1 MIQKISAGQEV
12 YCHKKPGVIG
22 AVIRYHDKNC
32 VLTVQHLL
40 KVGGCVKGDKV
51 TLNRWE
57 GRVLEI
63 WIDYD
68 LAVIEVQAPSSQ
80 MDLSLL
86 GQPEIGAA
94 YTLHGQDKNHC
105 QIMTLG
111 KTYHYLAFAHTAL
124 PLPGDS
130 GSPVIQ
136 KGKVV
141 GILLSVFYNNAAGLA
156 ASLQDLP
163 LNTKQEEVL
172 R

>member
-1 MIQKISAGQEV
+1 MITAGQDI

-22 AVIRYHDKNC
+22 AVIKYQSKNC

-40 KVGGCVKGDKV
+40 KVGGCDIGDMINVNALQGK
-51 TLNRWE
+51 
-57 GRVLEI
+57 VLEI
-63 WIDYD
+63 WMDYD

-80 MDLSLL
+80 VEFSLL
-86 GQPEIGAA
+86 GKAEIGPA
-94 YTLHGQDKNHC
+94 YTLHREEKNHC

-136 KGKVV
+136 KGRVV

-156 ASLQDLP
+156 ASLQELP
-163 LNTKQEEVL
+163 INGGG
-172 R
+172 

>member
-1 MIQKISAGQEV
+1 MGTPFFERRVMYDHRGQDIF
-12 YCHKKPGVIG
+12 CHEKPGVIG
-22 AVIRYHDKNC
+22 AVIRYQKKNC

-40 KVGGCVKGDKV
+40 KVGGCTIGDKV
-51 TLNRWE
+51 LLN
-57 GRVLEI
+57 GRPGMVLEI
-63 WIDYD
+63 WMDYD
-68 LAVIEVQAPSSQ
+68 LAVIEVRAHSSQ
-80 MDLSLL
+80 MEFSLL
-86 GQPEIGAA
+86 GEPEIGPA
-94 YTLHGQDKNHC
+94 YTLHGEEKNHC

-136 KGKVV
+136 EGKVV

-163 LNTKQEEVL
+163 LN
-172 R
+172 